1 MFTYILLPA
10 EYKPP
15 GYYQDWCGNSHP
27 CLLIQPW
34 VFTFSLPWLLFSP
47 CFSLPPTLGY
57 YSALGFLFFPP
68 LVIIQPLVFSF
79 SHPWLLSHPRFLLLL
94 RLGFYPAI
102 SFSLLPPL
110 SFPPLVIIQPLFFS
124 SSHPWLLFS
133 PWFSLFPTLGY
144 YSALGFLFLPPLVVI
159 QPQVFQ
165 FSHPWLLFSPWF
177 STFSHPRL
185 LSRPRLVFSRQEYTK
200 LTHQRRHQLSYKFLL
215 DFSKVYNNVS
225 EKSDGF
231 RSSFR
236 IITQR
241 FFISNRIF
249 GQSHFA

>member
-1 MFTYILLPA
+1 MTPQHILLPA

-94 RLGFYPAI
+94 CLGFYPAL

-185 LSRPRLVFSRQEYTK
+185 LSRPRLVFSRQEYTMGK
-200 LTHQRRHQLSYKFLL
+200 GILSCSNQKTRYVYSAHFFYQTQY
-215 DFSKVYNNVS
+215 FSQKVS
-225 EKSDGF
+225 
-231 RSSFR
+231 R
-236 IITQR
+236 
-241 FFISNRIF
+241 
-249 GQSHFA
+249 AL